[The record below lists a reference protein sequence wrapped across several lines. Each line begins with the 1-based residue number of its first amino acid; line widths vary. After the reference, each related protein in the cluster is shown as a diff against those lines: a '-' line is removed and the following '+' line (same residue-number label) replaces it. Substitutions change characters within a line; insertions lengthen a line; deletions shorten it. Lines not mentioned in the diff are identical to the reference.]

1 MPIELT
7 SQGTEYQAMTPL
19 RVDAGDTVVVGNVTA
34 TSSHSDVTATVVAI
48 NAAAVTIGGAE
59 YPAGTVAQYTLATTA
74 VVAKDRESYVDFTY
88 TTQSGDVRKVRET
101 ITVKPHF
108 AVTGGT
114 AVYGGGQ
121 VTSLTTAPAAAL
133 YPGIYDVDTSGG
145 AFTVELRQVKG
156 VWLFLDPTGSTASD
170 NLTIGTSGQTFNGT
184 AGPLTWDGSAKEV
197 RVYNTGGSTAYK
209 VTL

>member
-1 MPIELT
+1 MPIELV

-19 RVDAGDTVVVGNVTA
+19 RVDSGDTVVVGNVTA
-34 TSSHSDVTATVVAI
+34 TSSHSDTTVSSMAI
-48 NAAAVTIGGAE
+48 NSAAVAIGGAE
-59 YPAGTVAQYTLATTA
+59 YPAGTVVQYTLTTTA
-74 VVAKDRESYVDFTY
+74 IVTQDRQSYVDFSY

-108 AVTGGT
+108 AASGGT

-121 VTSLTTAPAAAL
+121 ITSLTTAPAAAL
-133 YPGIYDVDTSGG
+133 YPGVYDIDTSGG

-156 VWLFLDPTGSTASD
+156 VWLFLDPLGTTADD
-170 NLTIGTSGQTFNGT
+170 NLTIGTSSQTFNGST
-184 AGPLTWDGSAKEV
+184 GALVWDGSAREV
-197 RVYNTGGSTAYK
+197 RVYNTAGSTAFK